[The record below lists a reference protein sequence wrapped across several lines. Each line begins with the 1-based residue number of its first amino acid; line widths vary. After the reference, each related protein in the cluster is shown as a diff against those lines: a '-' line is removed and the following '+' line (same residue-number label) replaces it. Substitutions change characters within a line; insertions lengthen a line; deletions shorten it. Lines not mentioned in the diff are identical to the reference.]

1 LGRQKSSCKAE
12 AAAKAAAA
20 IAGAEETRKH
30 NVVEKRS
37 NMRSS
42 MSKLQRVVSLK
53 LRSNNRPAS
62 NYFLQL
68 QHDYFAASQ
77 SRDHDG
83 NTTNKP
89 YSNANHRNIDTIRE
103 RRRMH
108 STSTTL
114 ASNNKSFWRDLHQ
127 AVRQGNGNHAEE
139 IVDQVLKDYYRSNKL
154 SSSASSIPTTIGDK
168 NNDQHFHS
176 NINISSSSS
185 INNNNNKHNITPP
198 PLDSHIFS
206 LILQARKNSEYVS
219 LDSALR
225 AHNVLVQMAALA
237 DQDILCEPPAL
248 KDYLA
253 VLECWYQAICSS
265 LDENRSNYNKNNN
278 IDLVLQH
285 SEELWDQMKERQRRD
300 TMTNTNTNT
309 STDKSIRFVLDEN
322 AYELYLSLLAR
333 TGRAAQAEE
342 VLKEAVV
349 QHRRQEN
356 NNSSL
361 SSAVSVSDVDN
372 DQNDNEK
379 YQPRVSLRLCRTV
392 LEAHGRSK
400 ETRASERAET
410 FLQKMRTD
418 SSLPNPDV
426 GSYNLVLESLVNTFR
441 RQNGEFISDKVEE
454 LIRQMKEDRVQPN
467 LMSYQYGID
476 CLSRLGEAVRAET
489 LLASLVKDYFLQYDA
504 DLKPNIEPF
513 QLVLRA
519 YSKANR
525 RLPDAAERAESIL
538 NNMKE
543 LSTYLDTYPTVWS
556 YNVVMKC
563 WTRSKSKNSASRTMA
578 LYEELRHSSSL
589 SSSAGNDNNG
599 GRYSKQGAEDITSD
613 DITAT
618 ADLKPDATSMNT
630 TLNVFSINESADR
643 TELKLRE
650 FYERHMR
657 EPQANLCPDTIAF
670 TTTIRAWSKSSDP
683 SAPDR
688 AENLLRKLNE
698 LYHDGK
704 NKKCKPDV
712 MAYTHVMQ
720 CWVKSKKLEAP
731 EKAECILRQLQS
743 MERDGD
749 VTMAPDTAAW
759 NSAISGWASAENGER
774 AEALFLEMLDAHRMN
789 PETVASP
796 NSITLTNVLNAWA
809 KTRSPNASDRAI
821 TLLEKMEQFYSDGI
835 LAVKPNVV
843 NYSVVLDCLAYA
855 KQTPAAVRAESMLR
869 QMAASDDPNLHPTV
883 VSYNSV
889 IKAWSYTRDDTKK
902 SAVKITS
909 LLREIIG
916 QSEINP
922 KMRPNSTTFGQVLK
936 FLNESDLP
944 DKAKRAKAIEN
955 IMKIILD
962 REPKEWVKK
971 ELQKCLSSSK
981 DTQDT

>member
-1 LGRQKSSCKAE
+1 MQ
-12 AAAKAAAA
+12 
-20 IAGAEETRKH
+20 
-30 NVVEKRS
+30 
-37 NMRSS
+37 SS
-42 MSKLQRVVSLK
+42 MSKIQKVVSHT
-53 LRSNNRPAS
+53 LRSNNGGNTTTHRQSRSAS
-62 NYFLQL
+62 YFLQL
-68 QHDYFAASQ
+68 QHDYFASQ
-77 SRDHDG
+77 SRDDNG
-83 NTTNKP
+83 STNKP
-89 YSNANHRNIDTIRE
+89 YNVNRNVNHRSNIDIISISSERIRE

-108 STSTTL
+108 STSTFL
-114 ASNNKSFWRDLHQ
+114 ASNKYFWRDLHQ

-139 IVDQVLKDYYRSNKL
+139 IVDQVLKDYYRFNNL
-154 SSSASSIPTTIGDK
+154 SSPSASIIPTTTTDD
-168 NNDQHFHS
+168 NNDDQHFHP
-176 NINISSSSS
+176 NINISNSSSS
-185 INNNNNKHNITPP
+185 TNSTSNNNNNNNQHSFTTPP
-198 PLDSHIFS
+198 PLDSRIFS
-206 LILQARKNSEYVS
+206 LILQAWKNSEYVS

-225 AHNVLVQMAALA
+225 AHNLLVQMVALA
-237 DQDILCEPPAL
+237 DQDILCDPPVL
-248 KDYLA
+248 EDYLA
-253 VLECWYQAICSS
+253 VLECWYQATCSS
-265 LDENRSNYNKNNN
+265 LDEIKNSNNSNYNKNNN

-285 SEELWDQMKERQRRD
+285 SEELWGQMKERQRVD
-300 TMTNTNTNT
+300 TMTMTSTSTSTNKNTNTN
-309 STDKSIRFVLDEN
+309 KSSCFVLDEN

-342 VLKEAVV
+342 VLQEAVE
-349 QHRRQEN
+349 QQRSQEN
-356 NNSSL
+356 KNNSPL
-361 SSAVSVSDVDN
+361 SSAVVSYVDN
-372 DQNDNEK
+372 NNDNDNQNDVEK
-379 YQPRVSLRLCRTV
+379 CQPRVSLKLCRTV

-400 ETRASERAET
+400 ETKASERAET

-454 LIRQMKEDRVQPN
+454 LIQQMKENRVQPN

-489 LLASLVKDYFLQYDA
+489 MLASLVKDYFLQYDA
-504 DLKPNIEPF
+504 DLKPSIEPF
-513 QLVLRA
+513 QSVLRA

-563 WTRSKSKNSASRTMA
+563 WARCKSKNSASRTMA
-578 LYEELRHSSSL
+578 LYEELRLSSSL
-589 SSSAGNDNNG
+589 SSSVGNAING
-599 GRYSKQGAEDITSD
+599 GRYSRQGAEDTSSD
-613 DITAT
+613 DLTTT

-657 EPQANLCPDTIAF
+657 EPQTNLCPDTIAF
-670 TTTIRAWSKSSDP
+670 TTTIKAWSKSSDP

-698 LYHDGK
+698 LYDDGK

-712 MAYTHVMQ
+712 VTYTNVMQ

-731 EKAECILRQLQS
+731 EKAECILRHLQS

-789 PETVASP
+789 PENIASP

-809 KTRSPNASDRAI
+809 KTRSPDASDRAI
-821 TLLEKMEQFYSDGI
+821 SLLEKMEQFYIDGI

-855 KQTPAAVRAESMLR
+855 KQTSAAVRAESMLR

-902 SAVKITS
+902 SSVKITS
-909 LLREIIG
+909 LLREIID
-916 QSEINP
+916 QSESNP

-955 IMKIILD
+955 IMKIFLD
-962 REPKEWVKK
+962 HEPKEWVKK
-971 ELQKCLSSSK
+971 ELQKCLS
-981 DTQDT
+981 

>member
-1 LGRQKSSCKAE
+1 MQ
-12 AAAKAAAA
+12 
-20 IAGAEETRKH
+20 
-30 NVVEKRS
+30 
-37 NMRSS
+37 SS
-42 MSKLQRVVSLK
+42 MSKQLQRVVSLK

-77 SRDHDG
+77 SRDYDG
-83 NTTNKP
+83 NTSNKP
-89 YSNANHRNIDTIRE
+89 YSNVNVNVTRNNIDITRE

-108 STSTTL
+108 STSTSTTSTTL
-114 ASNNKSFWRDLHQ
+114 VASNNKSFWRDLHQ
-127 AVRQGNGNHAEE
+127 AVQQGNGSHAEE
-139 IVDQVLKDYYRSNKL
+139 IVDQVLKDYYRSNNL
-154 SSSASSIPTTIGDK
+154 SSSAASSTPTTIVDK
-168 NNDQHFHS
+168 NNDHQHFHS
-176 NINISSSSS
+176 NVNISSSSSSSSS
-185 INNNNNKHNITPP
+185 INNNKSNNNSNNKHNITPP
-198 PLDSHIFS
+198 QLDSKIFG
-206 LILQARKNSEYVS
+206 LTLQAWKNSEYVS

-237 DQDILCEPPAL
+237 DQDILCEPPVL

-253 VLECWYQAICSS
+253 VLECWYQATCSS
-265 LDENRSNYNKNNN
+265 LDEKSSSSSHYNKNIN
-278 IDLVLQH
+278 IDLVLQY

-300 TMTNTNTNT
+300 TMTSTSTNSNTNSDTN
-309 STDKSIRFVLDEN
+309 TDKSIRFVLDEN
-322 AYELYLSLLAR
+322 AYEIYLSLLAR
-333 TGRAAQAEE
+333 AGRAAQAEE
-342 VLKEAVV
+342 VLNEAVV
-349 QHRRQEN
+349 QNCMQEN

-361 SSAVSVSDVDN
+361 CSAISVSDVDIDSEEN
-372 DQNDNEK
+372 NHDEK
-379 YQPRVSLRLCRTV
+379 YQPCVSLQLCRTV
-392 LEAHGRSK
+392 LEAHSRSK
-400 ETRASERAET
+400 ETKASERAET

-426 GSYNLVLESLVNTFR
+426 RSYNLVLQSLVNTFR

-513 QLVLRA
+513 QSVLRA
-519 YSKANR
+519 YLKANH
-525 RLPDAAERAESIL
+525 RLHDAAERAESIL
-538 NNMKE
+538 KNMKE
-543 LSTYLDTYPTVWS
+543 LSTYLDSYPTVWS

-563 WTRSKSKNSASRTMA
+563 WARSKSKNSASRTMA

-589 SSSAGNDNNG
+589 SFPAGTNNDG
-599 GRYSKQGAEDITSD
+599 GTYSRH
-613 DITAT
+613 
-618 ADLKPDATSMNT
+618 ADLKPDAASMNT
-630 TLNVFSINESADR
+630 TINVFSINESADR

-650 FYERHMR
+650 FYERHMQ

-670 TTTIRAWSKSSDP
+670 TTVIKAWSKSSDP

-698 LYHDGK
+698 LYNDGK
-704 NKKCKPDV
+704 NKKFKPDV
-712 MAYTHVMQ
+712 MTYTNVMQ
-720 CWVKSKKLEAP
+720 CWIKSRKREAP
-731 EKAECILRQLQS
+731 EKAERILRQLQS

-759 NSAISGWASAENGER
+759 NSAISGWASAGNGER
-774 AEALFLEMLDAHRMN
+774 AEALFLEMLDAHRVN
-789 PETVASP
+789 PDTVASP
-796 NSITLTNVLNAWA
+796 NSITFTNVLNAWA
-809 KTRSPNASDRAI
+809 KTRSPDASDRAI
-821 TLLEKMEQFYSDGI
+821 SLLEKMEKFYSDGI

-902 SAVKITS
+902 SVVKITS

-916 QSEINP
+916 QSESNP

-955 IMKIILD
+955 IMKIFLNH
-962 REPKEWVKK
+962 EPKEWVKK
-971 ELQKCLSSSK
+971 ELQKCLSSSSK
-981 DTQDT
+981 NTQDA

>member
-1 LGRQKSSCKAE
+1 MQ
-12 AAAKAAAA
+12 
-20 IAGAEETRKH
+20 
-30 NVVEKRS
+30 
-37 NMRSS
+37 SS
-42 MSKLQRVVSLK
+42 MSKQLQRVVSLT
-53 LRSNNRPAS
+53 LRSNNNRPAS

-77 SRDHDG
+77 SRDYDG
-83 NTTNKP
+83 NTSNKP
-89 YSNANHRNIDTIRE
+89 YSNVNVNINRNIDSTRE

-108 STSTTL
+108 STSTTSTTL
-114 ASNNKSFWRDLHQ
+114 VASSNKSFWRDLHQ
-127 AVRQGNGNHAEE
+127 AVQQGNGSHAEE
-139 IVDQVLKDYYRSNKL
+139 IVDQVLKDYYRSNNL
-154 SSSASSIPTTIGDK
+154 SSSSASSTPTTIVDK
-168 NNDQHFHS
+168 NNDHHQHFHS
-176 NINISSSSS
+176 NVNSSS
-185 INNNNNKHNITPP
+185 TW
-198 PLDSHIFS
+198 
-206 LILQARKNSEYVS
+206 KNSEYVS

-237 DQDILCEPPAL
+237 DQDILCEPPVL

-253 VLECWYQAICSS
+253 VLECWYQATCSS
-265 LDENRSNYNKNNN
+265 LDEKSSSNSHYNKNIN
-278 IDLVLQH
+278 IDLVLQY

-300 TMTNTNTNT
+300 TMTT
-309 STDKSIRFVLDEN
+309 
-322 AYELYLSLLAR
+322 
-333 TGRAAQAEE
+333 QAEE
-342 VLKEAVV
+342 VLNEAVV
-349 QHRRQEN
+349 QNCMQEN

-361 SSAVSVSDVDN
+361 FSAISVSDVDI
-372 DQNDNEK
+372 DNEEKNHDEK
-379 YQPRVSLRLCRTV
+379 YQPCVSLQLCRTV

-400 ETRASERAET
+400 ETKASERAET

-418 SSLPNPDV
+418 SSLPDPDV
-426 GSYNLVLESLVNTFR
+426 GSYNLVLQSLVNTFR

-513 QLVLRA
+513 QSVLRA
-519 YSKANR
+519 YLKANH
-525 RLPDAAERAESIL
+525 RLHDAAERAESIL
-538 NNMKE
+538 KNMKE
-543 LSTYLDTYPTVWS
+543 LSTCLDSYPTVWS

-563 WTRSKSKNSASRTMA
+563 WARSKSKNSASRTMA

-589 SSSAGNDNNG
+589 SFSAGTNNDV
-599 GRYSKQGAEDITSD
+599 
-613 DITAT
+613 AT

-630 TLNVFSINESADR
+630 TINVFSINESADR

-650 FYERHMR
+650 FYERHMQ

-698 LYHDGK
+698 LYNDGK
-704 NKKCKPDV
+704 NKKFKPDV
-712 MAYTHVMQ
+712 MTYTNVMQ
-720 CWVKSKKLEAP
+720 CWIKSRKLEAP
-731 EKAECILRQLQS
+731 EKAERILRQLQS

-749 VTMAPDTAAW
+749 VTMAPDTAVW
-759 NSAISGWASAENGER
+759 NSAISGWASAGNGER

-789 PETVASP
+789 PDTVASP
-796 NSITLTNVLNAWA
+796 NSITFTNVLNAWA
-809 KTRSPNASDRAI
+809 KTRSPDASDRAI
-821 TLLEKMEQFYSDGI
+821 SLLEKMEKFYSDGI

-883 VSYNSV
+883 
-889 IKAWSYTRDDTKK
+889 AWSYTRDDTKK
-902 SAVKITS
+902 SVVKITS

-916 QSEINP
+916 QSESNP

-944 DKAKRAKAIEN
+944 DKVKRAKAIEN
-955 IMKIILD
+955 IMKIFLD
-962 REPKEWVKK
+962 HEPKEWVKK
-971 ELQKCLSSSK
+971 ELQKCLSSSSK
-981 DTQDT
+981 NTQDA